1 MKIMPLYHVKHFKNT
16 ETHTI
21 GKFTSKERATE
32 HARRFIK
39 GLQENLEEKGI
50 YTIVELT
57 HFNKPDIK
65 QDITMY
71 TLTDAK
77 HNPIGEHD
85 SLLEGAII
93 SLSVPTMTP
102 ETGSFFDTLNVPL

>member
-1 MKIMPLYHVKHFKNT
+1 MKPIPLYHVRHFKGT

-21 GKFTSKERATE
+21 GKFSSKERAIE
-32 HARRFIK
+32 HTRRFIK
-39 GLQENLEEKGI
+39 GIQESLEEKGVH
-50 YTIVELT
+50 TIVALT
-57 HFNKPDIK
+57 HFNEKDLD

-85 SLLEGAII
+85 SLNEGAII
-93 SLSVPTMTP
+93 SLITP
-102 ETGSFFDTLNVPL
+102 AITPQTDALLKSLVLSL